1 MIFHQANWEEPLLLL
16 QNKKGRVG
24 YSLPK
29 LNKDILS
36 KIDKLDNLIPKKLKR
51 DIISLP
57 SLSEPQVIRHFNR
70 LSQMNFG
77 IDHGIYPLGSCTMK
91 YNPKISERV
100 CSNINLLNLHP
111 LQNIN
116 SVQGLLEILYNL
128 SNILAEITG
137 MSKITLSPAAGAH
150 GEFAGVLIIKSWI
163 NTNHGGETRDEILI
177 PDSAHGTNP
186 ASASMAGFKTVKIP
200 SNSDGLID
208 LEALKSVVSKRT
220 AGLMMTNPNTLGL
233 FEYDIEK
240 IAQLVHDAGGLM
252 YYDGANMNAL
262 LGKVRPG
269 DMGFDIV
276 HLNLHKTFSIPHGG
290 GGPGAGP
297 VGVTQEL
304 AKFLPIPVID
314 KLDNKYVLDYKVP
327 KSIGQIRGF
336 IGNTAHLVRAYVYIM
351 SLGAEGLNQ
360 VSNHA
365 VLASNYLLSKI
376 DKSLYN
382 LVGDKKRPRKH
393 EFVISPNSN
402 SNVKVRALDVG
413 KALLDYGIHS
423 PTMYF
428 PINVPEALMIEPTE
442 TESMESLDNYAEV
455 LNEIGAKLLK
465 GSSKKLLPEN
475 TTVGRLDEVKASHPQ
490 TMKLNWREI

>member
-1 MIFHQANWEEPLLLL
+1 
-16 QNKKGRVG
+16 
-24 YSLPK
+24 
-29 LNKDILS
+29 
-36 KIDKLDNLIPKKLKR
+36 
-51 DIISLP
+51 
-57 SLSEPQVIRHFNR
+57 
-70 LSQMNFG
+70 
-77 IDHGIYPLGSCTMK
+77 
-91 YNPKISERV
+91 
-100 CSNINLLNLHP
+100 
-111 LQNIN
+111 
-116 SVQGLLEILYNL
+116 
-128 SNILAEITG
+128 

-150 GEFAGVLIIKSWI
+150 GEFVGVLIIKSWI
-163 NTNHGGETRDEILI
+163 ETNTHSEIRDEILI

-208 LEALKSVVSKRT
+208 LAALKSAVSNKT

-233 FEYDIEK
+233 FENDIEQISK
-240 IAQLVHDAGGLM
+240 LVHDAGGLM

-402 SNVKVRALDVG
+402 SNVKVSALDVG
-413 KALLDYGIHS
+413 KALLDYGVHS

-442 TESMESLDNYAEV
+442 TESMESLDNYADV

-475 TTVGRLDEVKASHPQ
+475 TAVGRLDEVKASHPQ
-490 TMKLNWREI
+490 TIKLNWREI